1 MTLHD
6 RVAAASLGRRA
17 RAEEEF
23 VFRPATKYQAKAR
36 LALDGPSGS
45 GKSYTALKIASGLGR
60 NIGVIDT
67 EHGSA
72 AKYSKLFP
80 FHHLPFTKPYD
91 PRRLVR
97 ALTAAVAQG
106 MDVAVIDSLSHF
118 WQGTGGM
125 LDQVDGAARRSYG
138 GNQFAGWKEAG
149 PMERDLIEAMLA
161 LPCHL
166 VVTMRTKTEWV
177 IEESGGKKV
186 PRKIGTKPVQREGIE
201 YEFDLMGEL
210 DLSNTLTISKSRCP
224 ELSGGVYPQPGLEIA
239 QQILEW
245 LEDGEDA
252 RTAADLRDEAAKP
265 DVTKETLR
273 DLYKEAALLGLK
285 DAVVLDGDGRAVKLT
300 DYITVRST
308 QVSDTAEAEEPATAA

>member
-1 MTLHD
+1 
-6 RVAAASLGRRA
+6 
-17 RAEEEF
+17 
-23 VFRPATKYQAKAR
+23 
-36 LALDGPSGS
+36 
-45 GKSYTALKIASGLGR
+45 
-60 NIGVIDT
+60 
-67 EHGSA
+67 
-72 AKYSKLFP
+72 
-80 FHHLPFTKPYD
+80 
-91 PRRLVR
+91 
-97 ALTAAVAQG
+97 
-106 MDVAVIDSLSHF
+106 
-118 WQGTGGM
+118 
-125 LDQVDGAARRSYG
+125 
-138 GNQFAGWKEAG
+138 
-149 PMERDLIEAMLA
+149 MERDLIEAMLA

-186 PRKIGTKPVQREGIE
+186 PRKIGTRPIQREGIE
-201 YEFDLMGEL
+201 YEFDLVGDL

-273 DLYKEAALLGLK
+273 GLYKEAALLGLK

-308 QVSDTAEAEEPATAA
+308 QVFDIAEAEESAKAA